1 MKISV
6 LAIAVFG
13 VGLFTNIAH
22 AQESKVDYSGEV
34 IVDSDLDGLT
44 DKGEQQLYHTDPG
57 NQDTDDD
64 GYLDGAEV
72 LASTN
77 PLDLSDYPG
86 HRVAAMT
93 AAEQARQSVNRET
106 PWAWYVAR
114 SAGLIGFVLLW
125 ITIFLGLSIR
135 NPLLKK
141 IIQPVYSFD
150 FHCFVAAAA
159 TVAALI
165 HGTSLLFDQTLGFSL
180 PDIAIPYFSK
190 TTLVDPNFL
199 ALGIMAFYAMV
210 VMTVT
215 SYLRS
220 HLKHWLWRVL
230 HFLNPVAFVFVV
242 VHGYMNGTDMKNFW
256 IGSAFLASSILLVLI
271 YLSSLLAALWQ
282 KIKNP
287 ETSEN
292 VDLAG

>member
-114 SAGLIGFVLLW
+114 SAGLVGFVLLW

-135 NPLLKK
+135 NPLLEK

-159 TVAALI
+159 VMAALI

-180 PDIAIPYFSK
+180 SDIAIPYFSK
-190 TTLVDPNFL
+190 TNLVNPNFL

-210 VMTVT
+210 VMTIT
-215 SYLRS
+215 SYLRR
-220 HLKHWLWRVL
+220 HLQHWLWRVL

-256 IGSAFLASSILLVLI
+256 IGSAFLLSSVILTLI
-271 YLSSLLAALWQ
+271 YLHSLLAAVWRKLQ
-282 KIKNP
+282 KP
-287 ETSEN
+287 EPAEN
-292 VDLAG
+292 MDLAE